1 VISVD
6 SRDFLENL
14 KDRDGDG
21 FFKASISPRCIR
33 SWLFSPFFSCPK
45 CEKTCEKRTSEDLL
59 ETWELNRTGE
69 ADEGDP
75 P

>member
-1 VISVD
+1 MEMDFSKRRFPPDASVH
-6 SRDFLENL
+6 
-14 KDRDGDG
+14 G
-21 FFKASISPRCIR
+21 FF
-33 SWLFSPFFSCPK
+33 LHFFSCPK